1 MKKDKR
7 IELLEKGWPE
17 AEIKRAEQILEK
29 EAKHDVFFSKIVFWS
44 ALVVIIFANLLVSLM
59 LIPFLI
65 ALNHWVIYS
74 IVIIL
79 AGTIGF
85 LYNFLIKDIDYLGKK
100 HHVWAGILVPLLAL
114 TNVMMMVW
122 ASNRFIEKLKINNP
136 PQNPWLIAL
145 LFAVAFIL
153 PYLIDRIRRKVNE

>member
-1 MKKDKR
+1 MKKERK

-29 EAKHDVFFSKIVFWS
+29 EATHDLFFSKIVFWS
-44 ALVVIIFANLLVSLM
+44 ALIVIIFANLLVSLM

-65 ALNHWVIYS
+65 ALNHWMVYS

-85 LYNFLIKDIDYLGKK
+85 LYNFLIKDINYLGKQ

-122 ASNRFIEKLKINNP
+122 ASNRFVEKLNINNP
-136 PQNPWLIAL
+136 PQNPWLVAL
-145 LFAVAFIL
+145 IFAIAFIL
-153 PYLIDRIRRKVNE
+153 PYVIDKIRRKVKE